1 MKSVLTL
8 GLIMINQF
16 INKPDNILRCPR
28 CHSADIVKWNPP
40 DNIFGKQAWRCITCD
55 AEFNRPIKRDDMITK
70 DDFIRAMYEQIER
83 LEKEL
88 EKSYAN
94 IS

>member
-1 MKSVLTL
+1 MTSKWEEARRISYAFYHGATKQLMK
-8 GLIMINQF
+8 MF
-16 INKPDNILRCPR
+16 IND
-28 CHSADIVKWNPP
+28 V
-40 DNIFGKQAWRCITCD
+40 
-55 AEFNRPIKRDDMITK
+55 ITK
-70 DDFIRAMYEQIER
+70 NNFIRAMNEQIER